1 MDIPHGGDVVLGEE
15 RPILKKKKSAQ
26 VMAIAVGC
34 GENKTGKNKE
44 HREDS
49 TRWALAV
56 LALWMECPRKLL

>member
-1 MDIPHGGDVVLGEE
+1 
-15 RPILKKKKSAQ
+15 
-26 VMAIAVGC
+26 MAIAVGC